1 MAENRDF
8 RKEDI
13 DREEIAKAARD
24 PEEAKKEGAHL
35 YGEGM
40 TTPDST
46 KIPYTSEGEPDYR
59 ATGKNASQGGAGE
72 GGSSEGNSRLGREE
86 SER

>member
-1 MAENRDF
+1 MAENRD
-8 RKEDI
+8 KEMKDEQF
-13 DREEIAKAARD
+13 DRDEIAEAARD
-24 PEEAKKEGAHL
+24 PEEAKKKNAHL
-35 YGEGM
+35 FGEGM

-59 ATGKNASQGGAGE
+59 AKQGE
-72 GGSSEGNSRLGREE
+72 GSSRLGRDE

>member
-1 MAENRDF
+1 MAKDRDKGTD
-8 RKEDI
+8 KEQF
-13 DREEIAKAARD
+13 DRDEIAEAARD
-24 PEEAKKEGAHL
+24 PEEAKKKNAHL

-59 ATGKNASQGGAGE
+59 AAE
-72 GGSSEGNSRLGREE
+72 GDGPNRLGREE
-86 SER
+86 SEK

>member
-8 RKEDI
+8 SKDDI
-13 DREEIAKAARD
+13 DRDEIARAARD
-24 PEEAKKEGAHL
+24 PEQAKKEGAHL

-59 ATGKNASQGGAGE
+59 ATGKNTSQGEGADE
-72 GGSSEGNSRLGREE
+72 SSESTRLGREE